1 MDTTDGIYEGKG
13 FSRVNT
19 ISFMRDR
26 KNLIGEFNIGKAAA
40 SGTVNCFPGYEW
52 VDIKERKGIED

>member
-1 MDTTDGIYEGKG
+1 
-13 FSRVNT
+13 
-19 ISFMRDR
+19 MRDR